1 MIPSFLRDQRYLAN
15 AFGHFTI
22 DILNSTVPL
31 LLAVFS
37 VSLGLS
43 NAAIGFIVT
52 IYTFGNSLMQPLFG
66 WAADKYGS
74 RWLGI
79 GGILWMALFYS
90 LAAISPGWWAI
101 LFLTVTGLGSA
112 AYHPQ
117 GAVRAG
123 QVDLRLVAT
132 GTAYFFLFGQLGLGI
147 GPAVAGGMIEVWGR
161 SSLLILAG
169 INVLAA
175 IWLWRSPPREETE
188 HQHVPAETQRT
199 ALRFGLGAL
208 VLFAVLLFTRGTVQS
223 TTNTFLPKY
232 LQDIGWSP
240 AVYGVALSMLMIGS
254 AFGTVIGGSMAD
266 RFGRRKIVAGSMFL
280 ATIPLWIYLDTTGL
294 VFFALVFLIGLL
306 TGSGF
311 AVTVVMAQ
319 AMMPGKKALASGLV
333 LGFIFASGA
342 IGAAIA
348 GWVSDQIGLA
358 LVLQDMA
365 LLALVSGVCALL
377 LPPTAAPVETVAAAP
392 AAGSTVP

>member
-1 MIPSFLRDQRYLAN
+1 MMIPSFLRDQRYQAN

-43 NAAIGFIVT
+43 NAAIGVIAT
-52 IYTFGNSLMQPLFG
+52 IYTLGNSLTQPLFG

-79 GGILWMALFYS
+79 GGILWMALFFS
-90 LAAISPGWWAI
+90 LAALSPGWWAI
-101 LFLTVTGLGSA
+101 LFLAVTGLGSA

-147 GPAVAGGMIEVWGR
+147 GPAVTGGLIELWGR
-161 SSLLILAG
+161 PSLLILAG

-175 IWLWRSPPREETE
+175 IWLWRSPPRETE
-188 HQHVPAETQRT
+188 HHHVTEGTQKT
-199 ALRFGLGAL
+199 ALRFGMGAL
-208 VLFAVLLFTRGTVQS
+208 ILFAVLLFTRGTVQS
-223 TTNTFLPKY
+223 TTSTFLPKY
-232 LQDIGWSP
+232 LLDIGWNP
-240 AVYGVALSMLMIGS
+240 ASFGVGLSMLMIGS
-254 AFGTVIGGSMAD
+254 AFGAVIGGSMAD
-266 RFGRRKIVAGSMFL
+266 RYGRRKIVAGSMFL
-280 ATIPLWIYLDTTGL
+280 AVIPLWIYLDTSGL
-294 VFFALVFLIGLL
+294 LFFALIFLIGLL
-306 TGSGF
+306 TGAGF

-319 AMMPGKKALASGLV
+319 AMLPGKKALASGLA

-342 IGAAIA
+342 IGAAIS
-348 GWVSDQIGLA
+348 GWVGDQIGLA
-358 LVLQDMA
+358 LVLQGMA
-365 LLALVSGVCALL
+365 LVAIVSGICALL
-377 LPPTAAPVETVAAAP
+377 LPPTAP
-392 AAGSTVP
+392 STD

>member
-43 NAAIGFIVT
+43 NAAIGVIVT
-52 IYTFGNSLMQPLFG
+52 FYTFGNSLTQPIFG

-101 LFLTVTGLGSA
+101 LFLVLTGLGSA

-132 GTAYFFLFGQLGLGI
+132 GTAYFFLFGQIGLGI
-147 GPAVAGGMIEVWGR
+147 GPAVAGSMLEFWGR
-161 SSLLILAG
+161 PSLMLLAG

-175 IWLWRSPPREETE
+175 LWLWRFPAGEAD
-188 HQHVPAETQRT
+188 HQHASGETQQT
-199 ALRFGLGAL
+199 ALRFGPWALILFGA
-208 VLFAVLLFTRGTVQS
+208 LLFTRGTVQS
-223 TTNTFLPKY
+223 TTSTFLPKY
-232 LQDIGWSP
+232 LLDIGWNP
-240 AVYGVALSMLMIGS
+240 ASFGVGLSMLMIGS
-254 AFGTVIGGSMAD
+254 AFGTVIGGSLAD

-280 ATIPLWIYLDTTGL
+280 AAIPLWIYLDTSGL
-294 VFFALVFLIGLL
+294 VFFALIFLIGLL
-306 TGSGF
+306 TGAGF

-319 AMMPGKKALASGLV
+319 AMLPGKKAFASGLA

-348 GWVSDQIGLA
+348 GWVGDQIGLA
-358 LVLQDMA
+358 LVLQGMA
-365 LLALVSGVCALL
+365 LVAIVSGVCALL
-377 LPPTAAPVETVAAAP
+377 LPPTAAPVETVVVTP
-392 AAGSTVP
+392 AADSSPP

>member
-1 MIPSFLRDQRYLAN
+1 MLPPFLRDQRYLAN
-15 AFGHFTI
+15 AAGHFTI
-22 DILNSTVPL
+22 DVLNSTVPL

-43 NAAIGFIVT
+43 NAAIGVIVT
-52 IYTFGNSLMQPLFG
+52 IHTFGNSLTQPLFG
-66 WAADKYGS
+66 WMADKYGS

-101 LFLTVTGLGSA
+101 LFLVLTGLGSA

-132 GTAYFFLFGQLGLGI
+132 GTAYFFLFGQIGLGV
-147 GPAVAGGMIEVWGR
+147 GPAIAGSMLEHWGR
-161 SSLLILAG
+161 PSLVLLAG

-175 IWLWRSPPREETE
+175 LWLWRFPAREAS
-188 HQHVPAETQRT
+188 HHHVSEDTPQM
-199 ALRFGLGAL
+199 ALRFGVGATI
-208 VLFAVLLFTRGTVQS
+208 LFGILLFTRGTVQS
-223 TTNTFLPKY
+223 TTSIFLPKY
-232 LQDIGWSP
+232 LIDIGWSP
-240 AVYGVALSMLMIGS
+240 SAFGVGLSMLMIGS
-254 AFGTVIGGSMAD
+254 AFGTVIGGSLAD
-266 RFGRRKIVAGSMFL
+266 RAGRRKIVAGSMFL
-280 ATIPLWIYLDTTGL
+280 AAIPLWIYLDTSGL
-294 VFFALVFLIGLL
+294 VFFALIFLIGLL
-306 TGSGF
+306 TGAGF

-319 AMMPGKKALASGLV
+319 AMLPGKKALASGLA

-348 GWVSDQIGLA
+348 GWVGDQIGLA
-358 LVLQDMA
+358 LVLQGMA
-365 LLALVSGVCALL
+365 LVAIVSGVCALL
-377 LPPTAAPVETVAAAP
+377 LPPTAAPVETAVVTP
-392 AAGSTVP
+392 AASSSPP